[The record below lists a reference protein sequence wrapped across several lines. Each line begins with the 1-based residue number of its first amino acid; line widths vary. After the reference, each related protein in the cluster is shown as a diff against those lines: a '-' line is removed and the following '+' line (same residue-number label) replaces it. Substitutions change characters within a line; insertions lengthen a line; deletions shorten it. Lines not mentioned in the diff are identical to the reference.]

1 MLLESDS
8 AGIVLSITSV
18 DAKHRGASLGEWW
31 NVTWVGNNSMYTLNH
46 NSPKFV
52 CNAIVLC
59 LVCRYASMDDSVVE
73 LCQMRCFVKQ
83 LFRQLSIDL
92 SHHVCSVSSQV
103 CLHTD
108 LQPLYSRRSH
118 SSYSSQAS
126 LLTVFTYCVHTAH
139 AGEYFT
145 ERKCYLKAICSVW
158 LH

>member
-18 DAKHRGASLGEWW
+18 DANHHGASLGERW

-52 CNAIVLC
+52 CDAIVLC

-108 LQPLYSRRSH
+108 LQPLYSRCSH

-126 LLTVFTYCVHTAH
+126 LLAVFTYCVHTVR
-139 AGEYFT
+139 AGKYFT
-145 ERKCYLKAICSVW
+145 ERK
-158 LH
+158 